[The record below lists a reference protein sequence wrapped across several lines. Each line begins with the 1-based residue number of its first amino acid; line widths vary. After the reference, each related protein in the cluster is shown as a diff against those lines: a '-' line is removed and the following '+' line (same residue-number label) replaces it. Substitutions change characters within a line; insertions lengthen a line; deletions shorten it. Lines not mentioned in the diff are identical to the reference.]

1 MCFGVGGNG
10 QVITEIRMD
19 SVASFKQATSLVTD
33 KKINLIY
40 GLNGTGKSTIS
51 SFLYEPSNPAFTLC
65 KKVSE
70 ESVPVLVY
78 NQNFIRDNFY
88 VADNLKGIFSL
99 SKENKEA
106 EKKIANATKKQEKI
120 KQDLQGKRNEK
131 ELVKQG
137 FLQQKNQAI
146 EKVWDIKKTYA
157 GGDRVLEYCLEGL
170 KGQKD
175 KLFSYLQEIPKPA
188 SEPKKDVQTIRQEVE
203 ALKGDDAQPQPRL
216 ANLSFAAH
224 SVESDPVFGKS
235 ILGNADSEVA
245 ALIERLGNSDWVK
258 QGLSYFPESVG
269 DSNAQCPFCQE
280 ATISEKF
287 IDSVRSYFDVTYE
300 QNLNEL
306 SQLLKAYRDA
316 VDSLP
321 GMSSF
326 TDHPFVKY
334 RKDFITNK
342 YNLLVDA
349 LQDNSRKIEEKLKSP
364 KVPATLSD
372 TTGLIADLN
381 SVIDQINSEVDEYN
395 DKLKNRESAL
405 ENLRNEF
412 WQLMRWQYDQTMA
425 RFDADWRDA
434 NQKSKGL
441 DIEIGNIDD
450 ELAKIRR
457 EIADAQKQTVNID
470 QAITAINAGLN
481 DLGIDDFSVQK
492 HSDNLYRVVR
502 AGDSKD
508 AFHSLSEGEKMMIS
522 FLYFCELCKGKASA
536 EDTHAKRIAVID
548 DPISSLSHVFIFN
561 VGQLIRSIFF
571 KGEQFSQVIVLT
583 HSLYFFYEMTDPN
596 HERRKETQK
605 LFRLSKPSSGSV
617 IQEMKYEEIQNDYQA
632 YWSVVN
638 DQSQPPALIA
648 NCMRNIVEYFF
659 NFVRKKDL
667 NKVFQ
672 MPELQDAK
680 YQAFCRYI
688 NRESHS
694 LGQNIIDMKEFNYD
708 VFKEGLRLVFDK
720 TGYLDH
726 YKAMS
731 KC

>member
-1 MCFGVGGNG
+1 
-10 QVITEIRMD
+10 MD
-19 SVASFKQATSLVTD
+19 AVASFKQATSLVTD

-51 SFLYEPSNPAFTLC
+51 NFLYEPDNPAFILC
-65 KKVSE
+65 KKVPA
-70 ESVPVLVY
+70 ESAPILVY
-78 NQNFIRDNFY
+78 NQKFIQDNFY
-88 VADNLKGIFSL
+88 VADSLQGIFSL

-106 EKKIANATKKQEKI
+106 EQKIAKATKQQGELE
-120 KQDLQGKRNEK
+120 QDLQEKRDEK
-131 ELVKQG
+131 ELATQE
-137 FLQQKNQAI
+137 FSRQKHQAI
-146 EKVWDIKKTYA
+146 EKVWAIKQTYA
-157 GGDRVLEYCLEGL
+157 GGDRILEYCLEGL
-170 KGQKD
+170 KAQKD
-175 KLFSYLQEIPKPA
+175 KLFAHLQSIPKPA

-203 ALKGDDAQPQPRL
+203 ALKGDDAQFQQRL
-216 ANLSFAAH
+216 TTLSFTSH
-224 SVESDPVFGKS
+224 SVESDPAFGKS
-235 ILGNADSEVA
+235 ILGNTDSEVA
-245 ALIERLGNSDWVK
+245 ALIESLGNSDWVK
-258 QGLSYFPESVG
+258 QGLSFLPESVG
-269 DSNAQCPFCQE
+269 DSSAQCPFCQK

-300 QNLNEL
+300 QQLDEL
-306 SQLLKAYRDA
+306 AQLLNAYRA
-316 VDSLP
+316 AFDSLP
-321 GMSSF
+321 GLSSF
-326 TDHPFVKY
+326 TDHSFAEK
-334 RKDFITNK
+334 RRDSIANK
-342 YNLLVDA
+342 YQLLVDA
-349 LQDNSRKIEEKLKSP
+349 IQSNARKIETKLTSP
-364 KVPATLSD
+364 KVPTTLSD
-372 TTGLIADLN
+372 TTGLIADFN
-381 SVIDQINSEVDEYN
+381 STVDQINSEVDEYN
-395 DKLKNRESAL
+395 DKLKNRGSAL

-412 WQLMRWQYDQTMA
+412 WQLMRWQYDQTMT
-425 RFDADWRDA
+425 RFDADRRAA
-434 NQKSKGL
+434 NQQLKGL
-441 DIEIGNIDD
+441 DVGIGNIDAA
-450 ELAKIRR
+450 LTKVKG
-457 EIADAQKQTVNID
+457 EIAEAQKQTVNID
-470 QAITAINAGLN
+470 QAITAINTGLT

-522 FLYFCELCKGKASA
+522 FLYFCELCKGKVSA
-536 EDTHAKRIAVID
+536 EDTHAQRIAVID

-561 VGQLIRSIFF
+561 VGQLIRSVFF

-638 DQSQPPALIA
+638 DQSQPAALIA

-708 VFKEGLRLVFDK
+708 VFKEGLRLVFEK

>member
-1 MCFGVGGNG
+1 M
-10 QVITEIRMD
+10 ITEIHMD
-19 SVASFKQATSLVTD
+19 AVASFKQATSLVTD

-51 SFLYEPSNPAFTLC
+51 NFLYEPDNPAFISC
-65 KKVSE
+65 KKVPE

-88 VADNLKGIFSL
+88 VADSLQGIFSL

-106 EKKIANATKKQEKI
+106 EQKIVDATKKQEELVRA
-120 KQDLQGKRNEK
+120 LQEKRSEK
-131 ELVKQG
+131 ELATQTFSKQ
-137 FLQQKNQAI
+137 KHQAI
-146 EKVWDIKKTYA
+146 EKVWSIKQTYA

-175 KLFSYLQEIPKPA
+175 KLFAHLQGIPKLA

-203 ALKGDDAQPQPRL
+203 ALKGDDARFQPRL
-216 ANLSFAAH
+216 VTLSFSAH

-235 ILGNADSEVA
+235 ILGNTDSEVA
-245 ALIERLGNSDWVK
+245 ALIEKLGNSDWVK
-258 QGLSYFPESVG
+258 QGLSYLPESIG
-269 DSNAQCPFCQE
+269 DSSAQCPFCQE
-280 ATISEKF
+280 ATISDKF
-287 IDSVRSYFDVTYE
+287 IDSVKSYFDVTYE
-300 QNLNEL
+300 QQLDEL
-306 SQLLKAYRDA
+306 AQLLKTYRTSF
-316 VDSLP
+316 DSLP
-321 GMSSF
+321 GLSSF
-326 TDHPFVKY
+326 TDHPFAEK
-334 RKDFITNK
+334 RKDSITNK
-342 YNLLVDA
+342 YQLLVDA
-349 LQDNSRKIEEKLKSP
+349 IQSNARNIEEKLKSP
-364 KVPATLSD
+364 KVPTTLSD
-372 TTGLIADLN
+372 TTGLIADFN
-381 SVIDQINSEVDEYN
+381 SAVSQINSEVDEYN
-395 DKLKNRESAL
+395 DKLKDRESAL
-405 ENLRNEF
+405 GNLRNEF

-425 RFDADWRDA
+425 RFDADRQAA
-434 NQKSKGL
+434 NQQLKGL
-441 DIEIGNIDD
+441 DVEIGNIDD
-450 ELAKIRR
+450 ELAKVRG
-457 EIADAQKQTVNID
+457 EIAEAQKQTVNID
-470 QAITAINAGLN
+470 HAVTAINAGLI
-481 DLGIDDFSVQK
+481 DLGIDDFRVQK

-508 AFHSLSEGEKMMIS
+508 AFQSLSEGEKMMIS

-536 EDTHAKRIAVID
+536 EDTHAQRIAVID

-561 VGQLIRSIFF
+561 VGQLIRSVFF
-571 KGEQFSQVIVLT
+571 KGDRFSQVIVLT

-596 HERRKETQK
+596 HERREKTQK

-667 NKVFQ
+667 NNVFQ

-708 VFKEGLRLVFDK
+708 VFKEGLRLIFEK
-720 TGYLDH
+720 TGYEDH